1 MGEAG
6 DMPRVKDIGRGR
18 GRGKEHLGDKEGELR
33 MRLGWNAM
41 ADCTVARMD
50 LGPNVMKLRT
60 RPRSSKHCS
69 VEVLE
74 FSSLAQST
82 SLTANNQLTSS
93 IQFWS
98 DSAATCPAISSASP
112 TVVPSDFKFDSRTG
126 QIMWPGFFQLEN

>member
-6 DMPRVKDIGRGR
+6 DMPRVKDIGQEA
-18 GRGKEHLGDKEGELR
+18 KSVVAQTSGDEI
-33 MRLGWNAM
+33 
-41 ADCTVARMD
+41 ARMD

-69 VEVLE
+69 VEVIPNLQ